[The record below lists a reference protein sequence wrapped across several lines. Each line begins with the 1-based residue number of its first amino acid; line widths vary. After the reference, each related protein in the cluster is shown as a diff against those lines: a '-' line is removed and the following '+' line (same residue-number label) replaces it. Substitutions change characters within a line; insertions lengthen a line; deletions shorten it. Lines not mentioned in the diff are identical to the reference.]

1 METNSAFDVNRNIT
15 LSEPGQCYVNIL
27 HIALILGSKSIF
39 KLLSL
44 PKLDV
49 NVTNGEYALLNVAIT
64 AGNIG
69 AVNALLKFPEIR
81 LNEKNGEFS
90 PLTQAIATKNY
101 LMTSLFTRR
110 RDVDINLEVK
120 YGFTPLQIALIF
132 DQGKDLDFIRLFTSR
147 LDIRYDS
154 RSR

>member
-1 METNSAFDVNRNIT
+1 M
-15 LSEPGQCYVNIL
+15 
-27 HIALILGSKSIF
+27 
-39 KLLSL
+39 
-44 PKLDV
+44 DV